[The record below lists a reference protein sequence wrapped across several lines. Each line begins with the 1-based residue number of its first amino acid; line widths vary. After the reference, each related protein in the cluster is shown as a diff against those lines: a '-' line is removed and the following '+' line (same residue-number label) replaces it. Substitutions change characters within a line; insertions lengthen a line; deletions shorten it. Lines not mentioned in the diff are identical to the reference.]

1 MRTHIIIMASVL
13 LLSACRK
20 EEDCP
25 SSPAGPDATV
35 YPTAE
40 FAPFTPGSW
49 WVYTGVNI
57 DPVSG
62 VETPNS
68 IRDSIYVQQ
77 DSVIGG
83 HAYAWLRGERFGS
96 LAFSRFVR
104 VDGPRLVSENGT
116 PWMDVTAV
124 SDTVLVSPGGG
135 SIDSIATVL
144 AAQDLDLNTP
154 IGPLTSEHVRD
165 LVLYLQAGFINPQHE
180 LEHYVR
186 HIGIGA
192 YKSFYA
198 GSGIAVEMRLTSF
211 HLEQ

>member
-1 MRTHIIIMASVL
+1 MRTPIIIMASIL
-13 LLSACRK
+13 LLAACKK

-25 SSPAGPDATV
+25 ATTPAPEPAS

-57 DPVSG
+57 DPMSG

-77 DSVIGG
+77 DSVIAG
-83 HAYAWLRGERFGS
+83 HTYAWLRGERFGS

-116 PWMDVTAV
+116 RWMDVTAV
-124 SDTVLVSPGGG
+124 SDTILVSPGGG
-135 SIDSIATVL
+135 PIDSIATVL

-154 IGPLTSEHVRD
+154 IGLLNSEHVRD
-165 LVLYLQAGFINPQHE
+165 LVFYMQPGYISPLHE
-180 LEHYVR
+180 REHYVR

-192 YKSFYA
+192 YTSYYA
-198 GSGIAVEMRLTSF
+198 GSGISVEMRLTSF